1 MAGRAAEVGHLR
13 QANRLAR
20 WCLTPQRPLQVYRG
34 CLDNTEDVA
43 VKFLHSY
50 RLEHR
55 DLQAFLTEIAILH
68 TCRHPCIVELKG
80 AFLGQVDPGLQKLA
94 LSPADCGTARLP

>member
-1 MAGRAAEVGHLR
+1 MLR
-13 QANRLAR
+13 PAM
-20 WCLTPQRPLQVYRG
+20 QVYRG
-34 CLDNTEDVA
+34 CLDGKEDVA
-43 VKFLHSY
+43 VKILHSY

-80 AFLGQVDPGLQKLA
+80 AFLGEVRIGVHDRGVKISRCCTVLHSRPLLQ
-94 LSPADCGTARLP
+94 

>member
-1 MAGRAAEVGHLR
+1 M
-13 QANRLAR
+13 
-20 WCLTPQRPLQVYRG
+20 
-34 CLDNTEDVA
+34 A

-55 DLQAFLTEIAILH
+55 DLQAFLTEVAILH

-80 AFLGQVDPGLQKLA
+80 AFLGEVSHPETAVVPSLLQVQGCNRP
-94 LSPADCGTARLP
+94 LSTHMTLCGFGRAGPRVCHVQH